1 MFTPRCAAL
10 ILSLS
15 LGLPAV
21 QATTVSQVSVPD
33 AVMVDQQSL
42 TLNGAGLRKKVV
54 FDVYVAALYTA
65 SPSQDAQ
72 AIIQSPGPHQ
82 VRLVLKRD
90 LDAQTLI
97 DALKEGIHNNLTDP
111 EKQDLDPVLK
121 QFEDLMRQ
129 VGQAKE
135 GDIVILDMNSP
146 QVRIL
151 FNDKMLGELS
161 HPGLTPAL
169 LKIWLGKKPA
179 QESLKKALLGLS

>member
-15 LGLPAV
+15 LGLTAARA
-21 QATTVSQVSVPD
+21 ATVANVTVPD
-33 AVMVDQQSL
+33 MVTVQQQSL
-42 TLNGAGLRKKVV
+42 KLNGAGLRKKVV
-54 FDVYVAALYTA
+54 FNVYVAALYTA
-65 SPSQDAQ
+65 SPSQDADT
-72 AIIQSPGPHQ
+72 IIQAPGPHQ
-82 VRLVLKRD
+82 VRMVLKRD

-97 DALKEGIHNNLTDP
+97 DALKDGIHSNLTDP
-111 EKQDLDPVLK
+111 EKQELAPVIK

-135 GDIVILDMNSP
+135 GDIIVLDMNAP
-146 QVRIL
+146 QVTIL
-151 FNDKMLGELS
+151 FNDKVLGQLS
-161 HPGLTPAL
+161 HPNLPPAL